1 MLVEGIADTE
11 LARIFEQL
19 RRGGG
24 TDVKTAD
31 GHTVHVEVEHT
42 DPTDV
47 DEHDWV

>member
-24 TDVKTAD
+24 ADVRTTD
-31 GHTVHVEVEHT
+31 GHKVHVEVERT
-42 DPTDV
+42 DPVDA